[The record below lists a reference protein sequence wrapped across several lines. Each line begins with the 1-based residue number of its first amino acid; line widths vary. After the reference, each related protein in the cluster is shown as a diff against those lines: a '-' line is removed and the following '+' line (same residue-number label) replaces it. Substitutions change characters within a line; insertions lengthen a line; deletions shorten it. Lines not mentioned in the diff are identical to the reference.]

1 MSHANIYRTL
11 TELANTTA
19 LDSPH
24 VTSLPM
30 PGLDGRVLQL
40 VLLVFLLCVVV
51 VGSGA
56 AVSFLF
62 FRWSFCQV
70 DKLIFTQEF
79 IRQVSQK

>member
-1 MSHANIYRTL
+1 MM
-11 TELANTTA
+11 
-19 LDSPH
+19 
-24 VTSLPM
+24 SLPM

-40 VLLVFLLCVVV
+40 VLLVFLLCVVA

-62 FRWSFCQV
+62 FSLVILPV